1 MQFRLTEGGGECR
14 YLIGVND
21 NGSYYGLET
30 DTLNET
36 ISVINQMAKNLNAET
51 KVRFRFPKF
60 HRKKLQVTRERRI
73 GDKMACEILVRQH
86 STTNLCTQQENGA
99 Q

>member
-51 KVRFRFPKF
+51 KARLKFR
-60 HRKKLQVTRERRI
+60 
-73 GDKMACEILVRQH
+73 EILQKNFRWH
-86 STTNLCTQQENGA
+86 ESAE
-99 Q
+99 

>member
-21 NGSYYGLET
+21 NGSYYGLEA

-51 KVRFRFPKF
+51 KV
-60 HRKKLQVTRERRI
+60 
-73 GDKMACEILVRQH
+73 
-86 STTNLCTQQENGA
+86 
-99 Q
+99 